1 MEFQTFLKKR
11 KKDSKLVTIDLEMI
25 QNLEKKLNSK
35 KLKVKFLRHKKLTM
49 FNDTRIDIII
59 ERK

>member
-1 MEFQTFLKKR
+1 
-11 KKDSKLVTIDLEMI
+11 MI
-25 QNLEKKLNSK
+25 QNLKKKIKFK

>member
-1 MEFQTFLKKR
+1 M
-11 KKDSKLVTIDLEMI
+11 M
-25 QNLEKKLNSK
+25 QNLKKKLNSK
-35 KLKVKFLRHKKLTM
+35 KLKVKFLRHKKFAM